1 MFGNDSKRP
10 YQVLANKENPSFT
23 RYSRTYLMHERYD
36 YVIVL
41 HSSVLKEGEKVKF
54 LPVFEFFLE
63 SFA

>member
-1 MFGNDSKRP
+1 
-10 YQVLANKENPSFT
+10 
-23 RYSRTYLMHERYD
+23 MHERYD